1 MMKRRMV
8 ERQKKNDSKTN
19 KGWIEDKMVDRQKWE
34 DEKKNGMT
42 KKNDEKKEERQKRDG
57 VIGERI
63 WRKKTKEK
71 DILYY

>member
-1 MMKRRMV
+1 MMERRMV

-34 DEKKNGMT
+34 DGKKNGLT
-42 KKNDEKKEERQKRDG
+42 KKNDGKKEERQKRDG
-57 VIGERI
+57 EIGEKI
-63 WRKKTKEK
+63 WRKRTKEK

>member
-1 MMKRRMV
+1 MV

-19 KGWIEDKMVDRQKWE
+19 KGWIEDKMVDRQKRE

-42 KKNDEKKEERQKRDG
+42 KKNDEKNDRKKEERQKRDG
-57 VIGERI
+57 EIGERI